1 MSKADKLGKSSSFG
15 AAGQA
20 RSARRQLISQAVGEA
35 PVDPARVPLS
45 QLAGNPENPRES
57 LGNLDELAA
66 SLAEQGLLQPL
77 HVLPRRAY
85 LEVHPEHEAA
95 IDEAVFVVVN
105 GNRRLAAA
113 RQAGLEAVAVHVRGP
128 RGADGESEVSLRAA
142 VLAENI
148 HRQDLHP
155 LEEAQEIDKLLGLGL
170 NRSQTASLLGKSN
183 GWVTQRLILLDLH
196 TDLQKLLRSGELKL
210 AEARELGKLPP
221 EEQLAAHQ
229 ERAAEFYRVKTGEH
243 SQQNTEAAPEPQ
255 PSPTR
260 QPPKKAGAPSVPQPG
275 RTGRPEQLTLDL
287 QWDEPEALADQLY
300 TELSAGLDSDQLRRL
315 AKALL
320 DRL

>member
-57 LGNLDELAA
+57 LGDLDELAA
-66 SLAEQGLLQPL
+66 SLSEQGLLQPL
-77 HVLPRRAY
+77 HVLPRRSY

-95 IDEAVFVVVN
+95 IGEAVFVVVN

-113 RQAGLEAVAVHVRGP
+113 RQAGLGTVAVHVRGP
-128 RGADGESEVSLRAA
+128 RGGEGESEVSLRAA

-155 LEEAQEIDKLLGLGL
+155 LEEAQEINKLLGLGL
-170 NRSQTASLLGKSN
+170 NRSQAALLLGKSN
-183 GWVTQRLILLDLH
+183 GWITQRLILLALH
-196 TDLQKLLRSGELKL
+196 PDLQKLLRDGELKL
-210 AEARELGKLPP
+210 AQARELGKLPP
-221 EEQLAAHQ
+221 EEQLAAH
-229 ERAAEFYRVKTGEH
+229 RSAEFYRVKTGEG
-243 SQQNTEAAPEPQ
+243 SQQDLGGDPEPM
-255 PSPTR
+255 PERPKAPTE
-260 QPPKKAGAPSVPQPG
+260 PPVPQP
-275 RTGRPEQLTLDL
+275 RPTGRPEQLTLDL
-287 QWDEPEALADQLY
+287 QWDEPEVLADKLY
-300 TELSAGLDSDQLRRL
+300 EELSAGLDSDQLRRL

-320 DRL
+320 ERL